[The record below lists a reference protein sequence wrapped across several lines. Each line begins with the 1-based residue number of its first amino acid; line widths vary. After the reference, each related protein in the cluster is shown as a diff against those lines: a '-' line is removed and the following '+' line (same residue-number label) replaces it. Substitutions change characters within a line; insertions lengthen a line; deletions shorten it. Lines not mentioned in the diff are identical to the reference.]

1 MIISLIVNNDNVTLT
16 YYAKL
21 DLLLKVGDDDDDF
34 DYYHHQ
40 ADDYGYDG
48 YGYDVAKFDYED
60 KDGNDFV
67 ICK

>member
-1 MIISLIVNNDNVTLT
+1 MKMIISLIVKNDNVTLT

-40 ADDYGYDG
+40 ADDYGYD
-48 YGYDVAKFDYED
+48 D
-60 KDGNDFV
+60 
-67 ICK
+67 